1 MRKPTALLV
10 ALFLAVVLSSQSV
23 AHIGHFGEYAPAKMY
38 DVRTFDVE
46 CALSNET
53 CSSQETEH
61 FIEYFSADWCEPCA
75 LVSEELNSLNR
86 TDTVIIQHHPSPA
99 DLHFYSESNIRL
111 YETYGFWGVPDVVL
125 NGEGLLVG
133 PSQSNELE
141 STLDN
146 FTREWTGFLELNMTN
161 GELSWQADDGHVVHV
176 WITKNRP
183 HEYSLIDQPLVV
195 TDHAFANVTNEIFNY
210 TNDTNDS
217 NDTNDTE
224 MPYHIY
230 NSSMNISHL
239 LDENVTSIV
248 VTLET
253 PGRIPLTRASSLS
266 SQGYDLVDE
275 GPNNFFPE
283 QPREGGESDL
293 AIAVFGLML
302 AAIVPAFI
310 MYVQAVRKQKAPTD
324 ESE

>member
-1 MRKPTALLV
+1 MRRPVSLTMAILLTII
-10 ALFLAVVLSSQSV
+10 LSSQST

-38 DVRTFDVE
+38 DVKTFEVD
-46 CALSNET
+46 CALTNET
-53 CSSQETEH
+53 CIANETTH

-75 LVSEELNSLNR
+75 LVSQELESLNR
-86 TDTVIIQHHPSPA
+86 SDTIIIQHHPSPA

-141 STLDN
+141 ATLDN
-146 FTREWTGFLELNMTN
+146 FTREWNGFLELTLTN
-161 GELSWQADDGHVVHV
+161 GTLSWQADDGHVVHV

-183 HEYSLIDQPLVV
+183 HEYTNLDQPLVV
-195 TDHAFANVTNEIFNY
+195 SNHAYANVTDQVFNY
-210 TNDTNDS
+210 TNDS
-217 NDTNDTE
+217 NQTE
-224 MPYHIY
+224 ETYHIY
-230 NSSMNISHL
+230 NSSMNISDL

-253 PGRIPLTRASSLS
+253 PGRIPLSRASSLS

-275 GPNNFFPE
+275 GPNDFVPTDSKS
-283 QPREGGESDL
+283 GSESDL
-293 AIAVFGLML
+293 AIAVFGFML
-302 AAIVPAFI
+302 AAIIPAFI
-310 MYVQAVRKQKAPTD
+310 MYIQTARKQKVLVD

>member
-1 MRKPTALLV
+1 MAILMTII
-10 ALFLAVVLSSQSV
+10 LSSQST

-38 DVRTFDVE
+38 DVKTFEVD
-46 CALSNET
+46 CALTNET
-53 CSSQETEH
+53 CIANETTH

-75 LVSEELNSLNR
+75 LVSEEIESLNR
-86 TDTVIIQHHPSPA
+86 SDTTVVQHHPSPA

-141 STLDN
+141 ATLDN
-146 FTREWTGFLELNMTN
+146 FTREWNGFLELTLAN
-161 GELSWQADDGHVVHV
+161 GTLSWQADDGHVVHV

-183 HEYSLIDQPLVV
+183 HEYTYADQPLVV
-195 TDHAFANVTNEIFNY
+195 TNHAYANVTDQVFNY
-210 TNDTNDS
+210 TNDTNQ
-217 NDTNDTE
+217 TE
-224 MPYHIY
+224 ETYHIY
-230 NSSMNISHL
+230 NSSMNISDL

-253 PGRIPLTRASSLS
+253 PGRIPLIRASSLS

-275 GPNNFFPE
+275 GPNDFVPTDSKS
-283 QPREGGESDL
+283 GSESDF
-293 AIAVFGLML
+293 AIAVFGFML
-302 AAIVPAFI
+302 AAIIPAFI
-310 MYVQAVRKQKAPTD
+310 MYIQTARKQKVLVD

>member
-1 MRKPTALLV
+1 MRKPLAMVTAV
-10 ALFLAVVLSSQSV
+10 FLTVIFTSQSI

-46 CALSNET
+46 CAISNET
-53 CSSQETEH
+53 CTSEETTH

-75 LVSEELNSLNR
+75 LVSEELDSLNR
-86 TDTVIIQHHPSPA
+86 TDTTIIQHHPSPS

-146 FTREWTGFLELNMTN
+146 FSREWSGFLELNMTN
-161 GELSWQADDGHVVHV
+161 GTLSWQADDGHVVHV

-183 HEYSLIDQPLVV
+183 HEYTFADQPRVV
-195 TDHAFANVTNEIFNY
+195 TNHVYANVTNEVFNY
-210 TNDTNDS
+210 TNDTNE
-217 NDTNDTE
+217 TE
-224 MPYHIY
+224 MTYHIY
-230 NSSMNISHL
+230 NSSMNISDL

-275 GPNNFFPE
+275 GPNDSFPE
-283 QPREGGESDL
+283 QPKDGGESDL

-302 AAIVPAFI
+302 AAIIPAFI
-310 MYVQAVRKQKAPTD
+310 MYAQIVRKQKVLVD

>member
-1 MRKPTALLV
+1 MRRPVPLTMAILLTII
-10 ALFLAVVLSSQSV
+10 LSSQST

-38 DVRTFDVE
+38 DVKTFEVD
-46 CALSNET
+46 CALTNET
-53 CSSQETEH
+53 CIANETAH

-75 LVSEELNSLNR
+75 LVSEELESLNR
-86 TDTVIIQHHPSPA
+86 SDTTIVQHHPSPA

-141 STLDN
+141 ATLDN
-146 FTREWTGFLELNMTN
+146 FTREWNGFLELTLAN
-161 GELSWQADDGHVVHV
+161 GTLSWQADDGHVVHV

-183 HEYSLIDQPLVV
+183 HEYTYADQPLVV
-195 TDHAFANVTNEIFNY
+195 TNHAYANVTDQVFNY
-210 TNDTNDS
+210 TNDTNQ
-217 NDTNDTE
+217 TE
-224 MPYHIY
+224 ETYHIY
-230 NSSMNISHL
+230 NSSMNISDL
-239 LDENVTSIV
+239 LDGNVTSIV

-253 PGRIPLTRASSLS
+253 PGRIPLSRASSLS

-275 GPNNFFPE
+275 GPNDFVPTDSKS
-283 QPREGGESDL
+283 GSESDL
-293 AIAVFGLML
+293 AIAVFGFML
-302 AAIVPAFI
+302 AAIIPAFI
-310 MYVQAVRKQKAPTD
+310 MYIQTARKQKVLVD

>member
-10 ALFLAVVLSSQSV
+10 VLLLTVLLSSQSV

-38 DVRTFDVE
+38 DVRTFDIE

-53 CSSQETEH
+53 CDSQETTH

-75 LVSEELNSLNR
+75 LVSEELGALNR
-86 TDTVIIQHHPSPA
+86 TDTTIIQHHPSPA

-125 NGEGLLVG
+125 NAEGLLVG
-133 PSQSNELE
+133 PSQSNELA

-146 FTREWTGFLELNMTN
+146 FTREWSGFLNLNLTDGN
-161 GELSWQADDGHVVHV
+161 LSWQADDGHVVHV

-183 HEYSLIDQPLVV
+183 HEYTNADQQLVV
-195 TDHAFANVTNEIFNY
+195 TDHAYANVTNEVFNT
-210 TNDTNDS
+210 TNNTNE
-217 NDTNDTE
+217 TE
-224 MPYHIY
+224 IPYHVY

-275 GPNNFFPE
+275 GPNNFFTE
-283 QPREGGESDL
+283 QPSNGGEPDL
-293 AIAVFGLML
+293 AIAVFGLLL
-302 AAIVPAFI
+302 AAIIPAFI
-310 MYVQAVRKQKAPTD
+310 MYIQTVRKEKVLVD

>member
-1 MRKPTALLV
+1 MRRPVSLTMAILLTII
-10 ALFLAVVLSSQSV
+10 LSSQST

-38 DVRTFDVE
+38 DVKTFEVD
-46 CALSNET
+46 CALTNET
-53 CSSQETEH
+53 CIANETTH

-75 LVSEELNSLNR
+75 LVSQELESLNR
-86 TDTVIIQHHPSPA
+86 SDTIIIQHHPSPA

-146 FTREWTGFLELNMTN
+146 FTREWNGFLELTLTN
-161 GELSWQADDGHVVHV
+161 GTLSWQADDGHVVHV

-183 HEYSLIDQPLVV
+183 HEYTNLDQPLVV
-195 TDHAFANVTNEIFNY
+195 TNHAYANVTDQVSNY
-210 TNDTNDS
+210 TNDS
-217 NDTNDTE
+217 NQTE
-224 MPYHIY
+224 ETYHIY
-230 NSSMNISHL
+230 NSSMNISDL

-253 PGRIPLTRASSLS
+253 PGRIPLSRASSLS

-275 GPNNFFPE
+275 GPNDFVPTDSKS
-283 QPREGGESDL
+283 GSESDL
-293 AIAVFGLML
+293 AIAVFGFML
-302 AAIVPAFI
+302 AAIIPAFI
-310 MYVQAVRKQKAPTD
+310 MYIQTARKQKILFD

>member
-1 MRKPTALLV
+1 MRRPVPLTMAILLTII
-10 ALFLAVVLSSQSV
+10 LSSQST

-38 DVRTFDVE
+38 DVKTFEVD
-46 CALSNET
+46 CALTNET
-53 CSSQETEH
+53 CIANETTH

-75 LVSEELNSLNR
+75 LVSEELESLNR
-86 TDTVIIQHHPSPA
+86 SDTTVVQHHPSPA

-141 STLDN
+141 ATLDN
-146 FTREWTGFLELNMTN
+146 FTREWNGFLELTLTN
-161 GELSWQADDGHVVHV
+161 GTLSWQADDGHVVHV

-183 HEYSLIDQPLVV
+183 HEYTNLDQPLVV
-195 TDHAFANVTNEIFNY
+195 TNHAYANVTDQVFNY
-210 TNDTNDS
+210 TNDS
-217 NDTNDTE
+217 NQTE
-224 MPYHIY
+224 ETYHIY
-230 NSSMNISHL
+230 NSSMNISDL

-253 PGRIPLTRASSLS
+253 PGRIPLSRASSLS

-275 GPNNFFPE
+275 GPNDFVPTDSKS
-283 QPREGGESDL
+283 GGESDL
-293 AIAVFGLML
+293 AIAAFGFML
-302 AAIVPAFI
+302 AAIIPAFI
-310 MYVQAVRKQKAPTD
+310 MYIQTARKQKVLVD

>member
-1 MRKPTALLV
+1 MRRPVSLTMAILLTII
-10 ALFLAVVLSSQSV
+10 LSSQST

-38 DVRTFDVE
+38 DVKTFEVD
-46 CALSNET
+46 CALTNET
-53 CSSQETEH
+53 CIANETTH

-75 LVSEELNSLNR
+75 LVSEELESLNR
-86 TDTVIIQHHPSPA
+86 SDTTIVQHHPSPA

-141 STLDN
+141 ATLDN
-146 FTREWTGFLELNMTN
+146 FTREWNGFLELTLAN
-161 GELSWQADDGHVVHV
+161 GTLSWQADDGHVVHV

-183 HEYSLIDQPLVV
+183 HEYTYADQPLVV
-195 TDHAFANVTNEIFNY
+195 TNHAYANVTDQVFNY
-210 TNDTNDS
+210 TNDS
-217 NDTNDTE
+217 NQTE
-224 MPYHIY
+224 ETYHIY
-230 NSSMNISHL
+230 NSSMNISDL
-239 LDENVTSIV
+239 LDGNVTSIV

-253 PGRIPLTRASSLS
+253 PGRIPLSRASSLS

-275 GPNNFFPE
+275 GPNDFVPTDSKS
-283 QPREGGESDL
+283 GSESDL
-293 AIAVFGLML
+293 AIAVFGFML
-302 AAIVPAFI
+302 AAIIPAFI
-310 MYVQAVRKQKAPTD
+310 MYIQTARKQKVLVD

>member
-1 MRKPTALLV
+1 MAILLTII
-10 ALFLAVVLSSQSV
+10 LSSQST

-38 DVRTFDVE
+38 DVKTFEVD
-46 CALSNET
+46 CALTNET
-53 CSSQETEH
+53 CIANETTH

-75 LVSEELNSLNR
+75 LVSEELESLNR
-86 TDTVIIQHHPSPA
+86 SDTTVVQHHPSPA

-141 STLDN
+141 ATLDN
-146 FTREWTGFLELNMTN
+146 FTREWNGFLELTLAN
-161 GELSWQADDGHVVHV
+161 GTLSWQADDGHVVHV

-183 HEYSLIDQPLVV
+183 HEYTYADQPLVV
-195 TDHAFANVTNEIFNY
+195 TNHAYANVTDQVFNY
-210 TNDTNDS
+210 TNDTNQTE
-217 NDTNDTE
+217 DT
-224 MPYHIY
+224 YHIY
-230 NSSMNISHL
+230 NSSMNISDL

-253 PGRIPLTRASSLS
+253 PGRIPLSRASSLS

-275 GPNNFFPE
+275 GPNDFVPTDSKS
-283 QPREGGESDL
+283 GSESDF
-293 AIAVFGLML
+293 AIAVFGFML
-302 AAIVPAFI
+302 AAIIPAFI
-310 MYVQAVRKQKAPTD
+310 MYIQTARKQKVLVD

>member
-1 MRKPTALLV
+1 MAILLTII
-10 ALFLAVVLSSQSV
+10 LSSQST

-38 DVRTFDVE
+38 DVKTFEVD
-46 CALSNET
+46 CALTNET
-53 CSSQETEH
+53 CIANETTH

-75 LVSEELNSLNR
+75 LVSEELESLNR
-86 TDTVIIQHHPSPA
+86 SDTTVVQHHPSPA

-141 STLDN
+141 ATLDN
-146 FTREWTGFLELNMTN
+146 FSREWNGFLELTLAN
-161 GELSWQADDGHVVHV
+161 GTLSWQADDGHVVHV

-183 HEYSLIDQPLVV
+183 HEYTYADQPLVV
-195 TDHAFANVTNEIFNY
+195 TNHAYANVTDQVFNY
-210 TNDTNDS
+210 TNDTNQTE
-217 NDTNDTE
+217 DT
-224 MPYHIY
+224 YHIY
-230 NSSMNISHL
+230 NSSMNISDL

-253 PGRIPLTRASSLS
+253 PGRIPLSRASSLS

-275 GPNNFFPE
+275 GPNDFVPTDSKS
-283 QPREGGESDL
+283 GSESDF
-293 AIAVFGLML
+293 AIAVFGFML
-302 AAIVPAFI
+302 AAIIPAFI
-310 MYVQAVRKQKAPTD
+310 MYIQTARKQKVLVD

>member
-1 MRKPTALLV
+1 
-10 ALFLAVVLSSQSV
+10 
-23 AHIGHFGEYAPAKMY
+23 MY

-46 CALSNET
+46 CALTNET
-53 CSSQETEH
+53 CSSNETTH

-75 LVSEELNSLNR
+75 LVSQELELLNR
-86 TDTVIIQHHPSPA
+86 TDTVIVQHHPSPA

-141 STLDN
+141 LTLDN
-146 FTREWTGFLELNMTN
+146 FTRDWNGFLELNMTN
-161 GELSWQADDGHVVHV
+161 GTLSWQADDGHVVHV

-183 HEYSLIDQPLVV
+183 HEYTYQDQPLVV
-195 TDHAFANVTNEIFNY
+195 TNHAYANVTNEVFNY
-210 TNDTNDS
+210 TNDTNQ
-217 NDTNDTE
+217 TE
-224 MPYHIY
+224 ETYHIY
-230 NSSMNISHL
+230 NSSLNISDL

-275 GPNNFFPE
+275 GPNDFFPTDSKSD
-283 QPREGGESDL
+283 GESDL

-302 AAIVPAFI
+302 AAVIPALI
-310 MYVQAVRKQKAPTD
+310 MYVQTARRNKGFVD

>member
-1 MRKPTALLV
+1 MRKPLAMVTAVLLTV
-10 ALFLAVVLSSQSV
+10 IFSSQSI

-38 DVRTFDVE
+38 DVRVFDVD

-53 CSSQETEH
+53 CIANETTH

-75 LVSEELNSLNR
+75 LVSQELEQLNR
-86 TDTVIIQHHPSPA
+86 SDTTIIQHHPSPA

-133 PSQSNELE
+133 PSQSNELKA
-141 STLDN
+141 TLDN
-146 FTREWTGFLELNMTN
+146 FTREWSGFLELNMTN
-161 GELSWQADDGHVVHV
+161 GTLSWQADDGHIVHV

-183 HEYSLIDQPLVV
+183 HEFSYIDQPLVV
-195 TDHAFANVTNEIFNY
+195 TDHAYANVTNEVFNY
-210 TNDTNDS
+210 TNDTNQ
-217 NDTNDTE
+217 TE
-224 MPYHIY
+224 VPYHVY
-230 NSSMNISHL
+230 NSSMNISDL
-239 LDENVTSIV
+239 LDENITSIV

-253 PGRIPLTRASSLS
+253 PGRIPLTRASALS

-275 GPNNFFPE
+275 GPNDFFPE
-283 QPREGGESDL
+283 QSKKGGESDL

-302 AAIVPAFI
+302 AAIIPAFI
-310 MYVQAVRKQKAPTD
+310 MYIQTARKSKALVD

>member
-1 MRKPTALLV
+1 MRRPVSLTMAILLTII
-10 ALFLAVVLSSQSV
+10 LSSQST

-38 DVRTFDVE
+38 DVKTFEVD
-46 CALSNET
+46 CALTNET
-53 CSSQETEH
+53 CIANETTH

-75 LVSEELNSLNR
+75 LVSQELESLNR
-86 TDTVIIQHHPSPA
+86 SDTIIIQHHPSPA

-141 STLDN
+141 VTLDN
-146 FTREWTGFLELNMTN
+146 FTREWNGFLELTLTN
-161 GELSWQADDGHVVHV
+161 GTLSWQADDGHVVHV

-183 HEYSLIDQPLVV
+183 HEYTNLDQPLVV
-195 TDHAFANVTNEIFNY
+195 SNHAYANVTDQVFNY
-210 TNDTNDS
+210 TNDS
-217 NDTNDTE
+217 NQTE
-224 MPYHIY
+224 ETYHIY
-230 NSSMNISHL
+230 NSSMNISDL

-253 PGRIPLTRASSLS
+253 PGRIPLSRASSLS

-275 GPNNFFPE
+275 GPNDLVPTDSKS
-283 QPREGGESDL
+283 GSESDL
-293 AIAVFGLML
+293 AIAVFGFML
-302 AAIVPAFI
+302 AAIIPAFI
-310 MYVQAVRKQKAPTD
+310 MYIQTARKQKILVD

>member
-1 MRKPTALLV
+1 MAILLTII
-10 ALFLAVVLSSQSV
+10 LSSQST

-38 DVRTFDVE
+38 DVKTFEVD
-46 CALSNET
+46 CALTNET
-53 CSSQETEH
+53 CIANQTTH

-75 LVSEELNSLNR
+75 IVSQELESLNR
-86 TDTVIIQHHPSPA
+86 SDTTIVQHHPSPA

-141 STLDN
+141 ATLDN
-146 FTREWTGFLELNMTN
+146 FTREWNGFLELTLAN
-161 GELSWQADDGHVVHV
+161 GTLSWQADDGHVVHV

-183 HEYSLIDQPLVV
+183 HEYTYADQPLVV
-195 TDHAFANVTNEIFNY
+195 TNHAYANVTDQVFNY
-210 TNDTNDS
+210 TNDTNQ
-217 NDTNDTE
+217 TE
-224 MPYHIY
+224 ETYHIY
-230 NSSMNISHL
+230 NSSMNISDL

-253 PGRIPLTRASSLS
+253 PGRIPLSRASTLS

-275 GPNNFFPE
+275 GPNDFVPTDSKS
-283 QPREGGESDL
+283 GSESDL
-293 AIAVFGLML
+293 AIAVFGFML
-302 AAIVPAFI
+302 AAIIPAFI
-310 MYVQAVRKQKAPTD
+310 MYIQTARKQKVLVD